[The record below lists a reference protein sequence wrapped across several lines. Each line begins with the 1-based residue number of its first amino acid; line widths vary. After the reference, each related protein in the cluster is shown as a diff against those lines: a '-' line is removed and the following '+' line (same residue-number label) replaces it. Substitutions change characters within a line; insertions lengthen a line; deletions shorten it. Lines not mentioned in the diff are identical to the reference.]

1 MNDINVKALKIYLW
15 CFMESLFYMAVSL
28 LVAWFASFAHPLVG
42 YPTIIIVLAFCVL
55 LSLAS
60 FFLKT
65 NGFRI
70 FDEEEDEC

>member
-1 MNDINVKALKIYLW
+1 MSEMKAYLY
-15 CFMESLFYMAVSL
+15 CLLEALVYMAVSL

-42 YPTIIIVLAFCVL
+42 YPAIIIVLAFCVL
-55 LSLAS
+55 LSIAS

>member
-1 MNDINVKALKIYLW
+1 MNELKVYLYCFVEALV
-15 CFMESLFYMAVSL
+15 YMALSL
-28 LVAWFASFAHPLVG
+28 LVAWFASFAHPLIG
-42 YPTIIIVLAFCVL
+42 YPAVIIVLSFCVL